1 MNVTLSLDK
10 ELLDK
15 AREVAR
21 RQGRSLNDLL
31 REYLRSLARVDHE
44 ARSAEELFESMDAAG
59 GRLDGRTWTRDEIHE
74 RR

>member
-31 REYLRSLARVDHE
+31 REYLR
-44 ARSAEELFESMDAAG
+44 
-59 GRLDGRTWTRDEIHE
+59 
-74 RR
+74 